1 MATDHRTRRLSPE
14 EMFESRVNTETL
26 NTSAATLTVCSANM
40 THDCFMVMS
49 CCLSS
54 GFRIRDEASLRHRPR
69 SVFPI
74 LEHDFL
80 VGKFQSGY
88 QKRLN
93 PFPLASCPA
102 GRPSSLLSLGRFL
115 PAQRQRDS
123 HLAPDNGQFGRF
135 PVRQCR
141 MILSRGDAAPRPF
154 VWPARA
160 VEVRL
165 PSFSAPLFMWLCVN
179 EPSPPSLWC
188 DLVTLPGGSDVWRV
202 LRCSVNRVFDTACQ
216 VLSQGRGRL
225 GHCGEE

>member
-1 MATDHRTRRLSPE
+1 MATDHRTQRLSPE

-26 NTSAATLTVCSANM
+26 NTSAAALTVCSANM

-54 GFRIRDEASLRHRPR
+54 GFRIRDEASLGHRPP

-74 LEHDFL
+74 LELHFL
-80 VGKFQSGY
+80 VGKFQSGH

-93 PFPLASCPA
+93 PLPLTSCPA
-102 GRPSSLLSLGRFL
+102 GRPSSLRSLGRLL

-165 PSFSAPLFMWLCVN
+165 PSFSAPLFMWL
-179 EPSPPSLWC
+179 
-188 DLVTLPGGSDVWRV
+188 
-202 LRCSVNRVFDTACQ
+202 LR
-216 VLSQGRGRL
+216 
-225 GHCGEE
+225 E